1 MKLQGIIL
9 PASLAVSMPTIVPA
23 GALEATCKLLIVIVM
38 NLSGGAIRPLNES
51 GAAFWNAGTA
61 VSFRRREFRKDIFII
76 HNSIN
81 INIARIAKPIPTLL

>member
-1 MKLQGIIL
+1 MKLHGIIL

-51 GAAFWNAGTA
+51 LSGT
-61 VSFRRREFRKDIFII
+61 RERLSLFA
-76 HNSIN
+76 
-81 INIARIAKPIPTLL
+81 ARISQRYFFNI

>member
-38 NLSGGAIRPLNES
+38 NLSGGAISLSKTNVGYRSWSIETGPPS
-51 GAAFWNAGTA
+51 
-61 VSFRRREFRKDIFII
+61 RR
-76 HNSIN
+76 SIDMN
-81 INIARIAKPIPTLL
+81 LGICLVYTIYILMSI

>member
-38 NLSGGAIRPLNES
+38 NLSGGAIRPLNET

-61 VSFRRREFRKDIFII
+61 VSFRRREFRKDI
-76 HNSIN
+76 S
-81 INIARIAKPIPTLL
+81 